1 MMEREVADYSVPLS
15 REMDSEPLGDVERS
29 IGMNC
34 EERIEVA
41 DADGAPLRARG
52 TSEREKEEERPLNL

>member
-29 IGMNC
+29 IGMNG

-41 DADGAPLRARG
+41 DADGARLRASGAR
-52 TSEREKEEERPLNL
+52 EREKEEERPLNL